1 MKELT
6 KNELHEIEG
15 GISITGT
22 MISAVTRGINTLLDF
37 GRSLG
42 TAIRRIGNN
51 NLCPM

>member
-6 KNELHEIEG
+6 KKELFEIQG
-15 GISITGT
+15 GTSVTGA
-22 MISAVTRGINTLLDF
+22 MISAITHGINTILDF